1 MCVRSPFTDTHV
13 IRPTTQIHLNEHR
26 ADLIHREILLLSRA
40 GLDTYLRV
48 QPLGA
53 RILLPSIYHLIRW
66 NTKRNAR
73 SRVRV
78 YRPFPRLDVSSTLSY
93 TLYYRMDVHYAH
105 IHRYQ
110 FHYL

>member
-26 ADLIHREILLLSRA
+26 ADLIYREILLLSRA

-53 RILLPSIYHLIRW
+53 RATKLLAFYF
-66 NTKRNAR
+66 
-73 SRVRV
+73 RVCI
-78 YRPFPRLDVSSTLSY
+78 T
-93 TLYYRMDVHYAH
+93 
-105 IHRYQ
+105 
-110 FHYL
+110 